1 MKSASQASRSSS
13 NADGSEEASVSDN
26 DLSVS
31 SQAVARRGEGEHGTN
46 GEGAAEAP
54 RELTDADRA
63 KLLELSEAIEKFTAQ
78 KRWSDVIK
86 ATLQKAE
93 LLVEPAEKIELFSEA
108 GRMYLERSSNQAE
121 AIKCFQRVLDL
132 DRTNVQAITHLKEM
146 YEKRRD
152 WERLVEVMR
161 AESELLDPSD
171 QALRRVE
178 IAQMATEKLRKPN
191 VCIDLWQDVLGAD
204 PENLEALNALSGLY
218 ERAREWAPLA
228 DVLERLGSLAKTPA
242 EQIATL
248 QKLGNVYAEKL
259 QDDTGALNA
268 YRRLLELDPNDRRAQ
283 EQLKKRWIATGAW
296 DELEQFYTQTD
307 KVDELIRTLE
317 RAADTT
323 TTETAER
330 VALQFRIAR
339 LWQEKKGAPD
349 RAARAYEKVLVL
361 DPNDLQAAEALSP
374 LYEQAGDAKKLSS
387 VYEVRLKHI
396 DDPET
401 RIVLLREVGLLYE
414 EKLRTPQ
421 LAFERF
427 LEAFTIDAKSD
438 VLREDVERLAAKVNG
453 WDGVFEAYAKAIE
466 AATHPDDANDLR
478 LHYGQALHRLG
489 KVSEAIAQYRAVYED
504 RSDDARAIT
513 ALEQL
518 YRESGDYKGLLTV
531 LTRRA
536 EFESD
541 PDARKKLAYD
551 MAALYQDHLGD
562 ADQAIEAYKNI
573 PVEFGEGE
581 LEAYRALDT
590 LYDREKRFDE
600 LARTL
605 EHRIDIGPETT
616 EELASL
622 KFRLAGVLH
631 KHLGDSN
638 RAIDLYREVLTLMP
652 EHDGALDSLE
662 TMLSDPQ
669 LGGAASSIL
678 VDVYES
684 RADFAKLVRALEVSA
699 QFAPD
704 PDERVE
710 LITRMAEVRATRL
723 GDQAGAFAAYAKAFE
738 ASPESVEIL
747 GRLETIAAGQSR
759 IPEMVKLVE
768 GSAAKADDPQLQRRL
783 FLRAAQIHENEIGD
797 VEASVAAY
805 LRALALDETDEEVLG
820 ALEQLYRRTERWQ
833 DLLEILQR
841 RAAITSDPQD
851 QEQLLAQMAFI
862 QDEMLGDPQS
872 AIRLHAQIL
881 ELDPTSQTAL
891 TALDGL
897 YERQA
902 MWSDLAD
909 NVGRQLTLTDN
920 AEQQLALMLRLGT
933 LRETRMNAPEAA
945 IEIYRE
951 VLERDPHSE
960 PALAA
965 LERLLARPEY
975 QVQIAEILE
984 PLYRDKSEYAKLI
997 SIHDIQ
1003 VQNSSSADQRVELL
1017 HRMAELYEVA
1027 LEDLGNAFGT
1037 FARAL
1042 AEDPANTQTREQLD
1056 RIASTAGAWQQ
1067 LAEVYEAE
1075 VERAEDPSVKA
1086 LLHSR
1091 AAQIREEHLG
1101 DTPGAIAHHQQ
1112 VLAADPNNVDS
1123 ASALERLYHV
1133 AERFDE
1139 LAKTYLIKA
1148 SLLPEPEEKRDYL
1161 FRAGQLYEDVL
1172 DLPEA
1177 AIDVYRRVLRVEAE
1191 DVGALDKLIQ
1201 LHLRLKQWEKL
1212 LESYGQK
1219 ADVVADPDEKKALY
1233 VQVGAVYERE
1243 LGQPDKAIET
1253 YQRVLDL
1260 DPEDLTALGRL
1271 DALFLA
1277 AGRSDELLSILER
1290 EAELAGDPLAAIDLR
1305 YRIGELYEQKLN
1317 DAYRAV
1323 ETYRDI
1329 LDHVPDHAATLTA
1342 LERMIGQGREA
1353 VAAATVLEPIYRAAG
1368 DSARLAQVLEV
1379 LITHEE
1385 DPVRKVELLHQVAEI
1400 YEVHLDEPQRAFEAL
1415 ARAFPVDSQHD
1426 ATLQSL
1432 ERLAEKL
1439 SAFSRLTELYDEGI
1453 SRLKDTQAET
1463 TVDLALRAAQLFEV
1477 QLGDVN
1483 SAIKRYQVVTE
1494 IDPTHIAALEAL
1506 DRLYEA
1512 TERWGELASVL
1523 EKKSEVASSPDEI
1536 LAIQF
1541 KTGQLAEHRL
1551 GDLERAVR
1559 YYRDILAAAPE
1570 HEPALRALEAL
1581 FARGVLPAQ
1590 ISEILEPL
1598 YRMQE
1603 AWDRLIGVHEV
1614 ALRVQSDPDE
1624 RVQAMQRIAEIA
1636 EERAGDKASAL
1647 TWMLRALLEAPDNDH
1662 TVSEA
1667 ERLASDTAGWPVL
1680 ADTYASIAEQTTDSA
1695 KRVATG
1701 KRLARVYEEELLDVG
1716 RAEETYRFVVALDW
1730 KDEDVLGALDRIYT
1744 EHGSA
1749 EALAEVLKKRVAA
1762 SDTQREKVEFAH
1774 RLGQVLWNDC
1784 RRTDDAIAVFRS
1796 ILDSLDPQHED
1807 TLHALQNIYTSTKQ
1821 WPELFKVYERE
1832 LDIVV
1837 GDSAQAETLGRMA
1850 TLAATEL
1857 NDFTRAVELLRKV
1870 LDLMGEDP
1878 QALNALGNIYALQE
1892 NWTDL
1897 VDVLEREVAIATEDE
1912 MRVQIY
1918 ADLGRIWYEKLHRD
1932 RNALSSWE
1940 QVLDID
1946 PSNTEAL
1953 SAIAAIHR
1961 AANNNS
1967 DLVET
1972 LHRIVDVGSGS
1983 LTPVQIE
1990 GVWMELGALYGQRLK
2005 QPSDAVDAYN
2015 KALEQNPGNFSALDA
2030 LEAIHSG
2037 NEDWVA
2043 CVEVKQRRANALTEP
2058 RDKIVVLLDMA
2069 SMWNEKLDDPA
2080 RAAEPLNQILEA
2092 DPLHQF
2098 AFERL
2103 EKLYRES
2110 SKFEDLVA
2118 LYLTRVEATGD
2129 TDQRVALLR
2138 NVARVYEKDL
2148 DDKAQAFDAL
2158 LIAWTQDF
2166 TNEDSARELERMAGL
2181 TQRWN
2186 ELLTTANES
2195 LQGLEP
2201 NETEIRNAI
2210 CLKCARW
2217 YGREGHPEYAVP
2229 YLQQVLAI
2237 DPVNRGAMRQ
2247 MAELYRQTQ
2256 QWPIYAQALSKLVDM
2271 TEEPAE
2277 RADVY
2282 VSMGEL
2288 KEEQFKQPEQAI
2300 QHYRD
2305 ALEAVPTHIGAI
2317 RALERIYR
2325 AREQWNDLVE
2335 ILRRKIGA
2343 LTESE
2348 DVLAAKLELAE
2359 TYEDRAV
2366 DRPKAVE
2373 QYKRVLEDDARNI
2386 PALKGLERLYAQQEQ
2401 WQDLLDVLE
2410 RQLEVVQNER
2420 DQVALLVRIAGM
2432 WEEEF
2437 LKPEKAAERLEK
2449 VVEVDPSHIQAY
2461 TGLERIYQGSRK
2473 WPELVAT
2480 YERHVDSTSDR
2491 AEKAE
2496 IHERIG
2502 AVYRDEIKDVDRAID
2517 SYLNVTGIDASNKSA
2532 LRALASLYEQRG
2544 DHSLALDVMEKL
2556 SGSVDDQAE
2565 RVALLFRMGKLLD
2578 KDLGDRVGAIEQF
2591 HKAIELDQKH
2601 LPSLEAM
2608 RAIHIEGGDFLSAAR
2623 VLERIV
2629 DIESNARRGAQYR
2642 VELGRL
2648 YEDQLEEHDKAVAS
2662 FEAARQLDPDNA
2674 DAALPLVYE
2683 YAAKQRWKEAEPLLQ
2698 MLVRSAAVREGNQ
2711 QQKLWRLYGDTAE
2724 QLNDDDTAIKAYA
2737 KAFELDASD
2746 LLALKGLAG
2755 AYYRSKDWDN
2765 AYKYYQMVLVQHRDE
2780 LSSPETTDTCYRL
2793 GVVKREQG
2801 ERNKAL
2807 NMFEKAL
2814 EEDGYHRPTLEALVE
2829 LYTEEKDFEQ
2839 VIHYKKR
2846 VLEVVENPEQRF
2858 ELTEEI
2864 GDLWNERLKNPA
2876 KAIESYVDA
2885 SEIKPQ
2891 NHKLLHKLLA
2901 LYQSTGQ
2908 WAQAIEIIDRVADLD
2923 TRAEAKAK
2931 YAYTVGVVLRDELK
2945 DAAQALTRFNQAL
2958 DLDPSGM
2965 LKAFEAIN
2973 KLLTQQKDW
2982 RELERAFRKML
2993 HRVSGKGDTALEFN
3007 LWHNLGVIYRDRQK
3021 NLEAAAEAFAMA
3033 SRLQPDNMLEH
3044 QILAEIFAMVP
3055 SRVQDA
3061 INEQHILLKSD
3072 PYRVDSYRALYKLH
3086 FDSRQYDKAWC
3097 VASTLNFL
3105 RKADNEQRQFFE
3117 QYRPEGPIRPRNRLT
3132 NERWVKD
3139 LLHHDEDFL
3148 AGKVFES
3155 VTPSLLRL
3163 RAQPDK
3169 KWALNK
3175 KDLIPDVTNTT
3186 VAFAR
3191 TFGFVTQVLSL
3202 PFVPRLF
3209 VCPDRQ
3215 GGLAWALTQP
3225 PASVCGSALLSGQ
3238 NPLDVIFVVAKHLT
3252 YYRGEHYIRTMFQ
3265 TKDELKLILAAA
3277 MQIAGVEIT
3286 DPHVVEWAKQ
3296 IRGQMQPADVELLNS
3311 ITKRFV
3317 ESGARTDIKRW
3328 MQCVE
3333 LTACRAGFLLCNDL
3347 EIAARMIQAEPPV
3360 GAVDLTP
3367 KEKVEELVL
3376 FSVSE
3381 AYFRLREA
3389 LGIQIQVG

>member
-1 MKSASQASRSSS
+1 M
-13 NADGSEEASVSDN
+13 SDN
-26 DLSVS
+26 DFSLAR
-31 SQAVARRGEGEHGTN
+31 QAAARKIDPEHGTN
-46 GEGAAEAP
+46 GEGDSGEP
-54 RELTDADRA
+54 RELTEADRA
-63 KLLELSEAIEKFTAQ
+63 KLLELDEAIQKFTAQ

-86 ATLQKAE
+86 STLQKAE
-93 LLVEPAEKIELFSEA
+93 LMPDPADKIDLFSEA
-108 GRMYLERSSNQAE
+108 GRMYLERSSNQNE

-132 DRTNVQAITHLKEM
+132 DRTNVPAITQLKDM

-152 WERLVEVMR
+152 WERLVDVMR
-161 AESELLDPSD
+161 AEAELLDPAD
-171 QALRRVE
+171 QAMRKVE
-178 IAQMATEKLRKPN
+178 IAQLATEKRSKPN
-191 VCIDLWQDVLGAD
+191 VCIDLWQDVLGSD
-204 PENLEALNALSGLY
+204 PDNLEALNALAGLY

-228 DVLERLGSLAKTPA
+228 DMLERLGSLAKTPA

-259 QDDTGALNA
+259 QDDNGALNA

-307 KVDELIRTLE
+307 KLDELIRTLE
-317 RAADTT
+317 RAADST
-323 TTETAER
+323 TTETNER
-330 VALQFRIAR
+330 IALQFRIAR
-339 LWQEKKGAPD
+339 LWQEKKGAAD

-361 DPNDLQAAEALSP
+361 DANNLQAAEALSP

-396 DDPET
+396 VEPDV
-401 RIVLLREVGLLYE
+401 RIVVLREVGLLYE
-414 EKLRTPQ
+414 EKLRNPQ
-421 LAFERF
+421 LAFERL
-427 LEAFTIDAKSD
+427 LEAFGIDAKSD
-438 VLREDVERLAAKVNG
+438 VLRDDVERLAAKVNG
-453 WDGVFEAYAKAIE
+453 WDGVFEAYARAIE

-478 LHYGQALHRLG
+478 LHYGQALHKLG
-489 KVSEAIAQYRAVYED
+489 RVKEAIAQYQAVYED
-504 RSDDARAIT
+504 RSDDARAIG

-518 YRESGDYKGLLTV
+518 YRESGDYKGLLGV
-531 LTRRA
+531 LSRRA

-541 PDARKKLAYD
+541 PEARKKLAYD
-551 MAALYQDHLGD
+551 MAQLYQDHLGD
-562 ADQAIEAYKNI
+562 ADAAIEAYKNI
-573 PVEFGEGE
+573 PIEFGEGE
-581 LEAYRALDT
+581 VEAYRALDA
-590 LYDREKRFDE
+590 LYEHEKRYDE

-616 EELASL
+616 EELAAL

-631 KHLGDSN
+631 KYLQDNDRS
-638 RAIDLYREVLTLMP
+638 IELYREVLTLLP
-652 EHDGALDSLE
+652 EHEGALDALE
-662 TMLSDPQ
+662 QMLSDKQ

-678 VDVYES
+678 IDVYES
-684 RADFAKLVRALEVSA
+684 RADFAKLVRALEVAA
-699 QFAPD
+699 QFAPTSE
-704 PDERVE
+704 ERVQ
-710 LITRMAEVRATRL
+710 LITRGAEVRATRL
-723 GDQAGAFAAYAKAFE
+723 GDQAGAFGAYAQAFE
-738 ASPESVEIL
+738 ASPDDEEIL
-747 GRLETIAAGQSR
+747 SRLEAIAAGQSR
-759 IPEMVKLVE
+759 VAEMVKLIE
-768 GSAAKADDPQLQRRL
+768 TRAAKVDDPLLQRRL
-783 FLRAAQIHENEIGD
+783 YLRAAQIHDTEIGD
-797 VEASVAAY
+797 VDAAVAAY
-805 LRALALDETDEEVLG
+805 LRALKLDESDEDVLG
-820 ALEQLYRRTERWQ
+820 ALEALYRRTERWT
-833 DLLEILQR
+833 DLLDILQR
-841 RAAITSDPQD
+841 KAAISSDPQL
-851 QEQLLAQMAFI
+851 QEHLLAQMAFI

-897 YERQA
+897 YERQS

-909 NVGRQLTLTDN
+909 NVSRQLSLTDD
-920 AEQQLALMLRLGT
+920 AEQQLALMLRLGA

-951 VLERDPHSE
+951 ILERDPHNTE
-960 PALAA
+960 ALAA
-965 LERLLARPEY
+965 LERLLVRPEY
-975 QVQIAEILE
+975 QNQIAEILE

-1003 VQNSSSADQRVELL
+1003 VRNSSSTDQRVELL

-1042 AEDPANTQTREQLD
+1042 AEDPSNSSTREQLD
-1056 RIASTAGAWQQ
+1056 RIAATASAWQQ
-1067 LAEVYEAE
+1067 LAEVYESE
-1075 VERAEDPSVKA
+1075 VQRAEDPSVKA

-1091 AAQIREEHLG
+1091 AAQVREEYLG
-1101 DTPGAIAHHQQ
+1101 DPQGAIVHHQH
-1112 VLAADPNNVDS
+1112 VLAVDPNNLES
-1123 ASALERLYHV
+1123 ASALERLYQV

-1139 LAKTYLIKA
+1139 LAKTYLTKA
-1148 SLLPEPEEKRDYL
+1148 SLLPEPDEKRDYL

-1172 DLPEA
+1172 DLPEN
-1177 AIDVYRRVLRVEAE
+1177 AIDVYRRVLRVETE

-1212 LESYGQK
+1212 LEAYGQK
-1219 ADVVADPDEKKALY
+1219 ADVVTDPDEKKALFI
-1233 VQVGAVYERE
+1233 QVGAVYETQ
-1243 LGQPDKAIET
+1243 LGQPEKAIET
-1253 YQRVLDL
+1253 YQRVVDL
-1260 DPEDLTALGRL
+1260 DPDDLTALGRL

-1290 EAELAGDPLAAIDLR
+1290 EAELSTDPLQAIDLR
-1305 YRIGELYEQKLN
+1305 YRIGELYELKLN
-1317 DAYRAV
+1317 DAFRAV

-1329 LDHVPDHAATLTA
+1329 LDHVPDHAATLSA
-1342 LERMIGQGREA
+1342 LERMIEQGREP
-1353 VAAATVLEPIYRAAG
+1353 VAAASVLEPIYRAAG
-1368 DSARLAQVLEV
+1368 DSARLAQALEV

-1385 DPVRKVELLHQVAEI
+1385 DPIRKVELLHQVAEI
-1400 YEVHLDEPQRAFEAL
+1400 YEVHLDEPPRAFEAL

-1426 ATLQSL
+1426 ATLASL

-1439 SAFSRLTELYDEGI
+1439 GAFQRLTELYDEGTR
-1453 SRLKDTQAET
+1453 RLRDNSPDT

-1477 QLGDVN
+1477 QIGDVQQ
-1483 SAIKRYQVVTE
+1483 AIARYQIVTE
-1494 IDPTHIAALEAL
+1494 IDPSHIAALEAL
-1506 DRLYEA
+1506 DRLYES
-1512 TERWGELASVL
+1512 TERWAELASVL

-1536 LAIQF
+1536 LAIQY
-1541 KTGQLAEHRL
+1541 KLGQLAEHRL
-1551 GDLERAVR
+1551 NDLDRAVR

-1581 FARGVLPAQ
+1581 FGRGVLPAQ

-1603 AWDRLIGVHEV
+1603 QWDRLIGVHEV
-1614 ALRVQSDPDE
+1614 ALRVEANPDE
-1624 RVQAMQRIAEIA
+1624 RVQMMQRIAEIA
-1636 EERAGDKASAL
+1636 EERAGDNASAL
-1647 TWMLRALLEAPDNDH
+1647 TWMLRALLEEPDNDH
-1662 TVSEA
+1662 SVSEA
-1667 ERLASDTAGWPVL
+1667 ERLAAETGGWLVL
-1680 ADTYASIAEQTTDSA
+1680 ADTYATITERETDPK
-1695 KRVATG
+1695 KRVYGG
-1701 KRLARVYEEELLDVG
+1701 KRLARVYEEELNDVA
-1716 RAEETYRFVVALDW
+1716 RAEETYRYVVAIDPT
-1730 KDEDVLGALDRIYT
+1730 DEDVLAALDRIYT
-1744 EHGSA
+1744 DNGA
-1749 EALAEVLKKRVAA
+1749 GEALAEVLKKRMAA
-1762 SDTQREKVEFAH
+1762 SDGREKVEFAH
-1774 RLGQVLWNDC
+1774 RLGHVLWNEC
-1784 RRTDDAIAVFRS
+1784 RRTDDAIKVFRE
-1796 ILDSLDPQHED
+1796 ILDSLDPQHEE
-1807 TLHALQNIYTSTKQ
+1807 TLHALQNIYTTTKQ
-1821 WPELFKVYERE
+1821 WPELFAVYERE

-1837 GDSAQAETLGRMA
+1837 GDGAQAETLGRMA

-1857 NDFTRAVELLRKV
+1857 GNFERATELLRKV
-1870 LDLMGEDP
+1870 LDLLGEDP

-1897 VDVLEREVAIATEDE
+1897 VDVLEREVAIADGDD
-1912 MRVQIY
+1912 MRMRIY

-1940 QVLDID
+1940 LVLDID
-1946 PSNTEAL
+1946 PGNVEAL
-1953 SAIAAIHR
+1953 GAIAAIHR
-1961 AANNNS
+1961 AAGNNAE
-1967 DLVET
+1967 LVET
-1972 LHRIVDVGSGS
+1972 LHRTVDSAAANLGE
-1983 LTPVQIE
+1983 VQLE
-1990 GVWMELGALYGQRLK
+1990 GVFMELGALYGQRLK
-2005 QPSDAVDAYN
+2005 QPIDAVQSYN
-2015 KALEQNPGNFSALDA
+2015 KALELNPGNFGALDA
-2030 LEAIHSG
+2030 LEAIHVA
-2037 NEDWVA
+2037 NEDWLS
-2043 CVEVKQRRANALTEP
+2043 CVEVKQRRVSALSEP
-2058 RDKIVVLLDMA
+2058 RDKIVVLLDIA
-2069 SMWNEKLDDPA
+2069 SMWGEKLEDPA
-2080 RAAEPLNQILEA
+2080 RAVEPLNQILEV
-2092 DPLHQF
+2092 DPLHPF
-2098 AFERL
+2098 AFDRL
-2103 EKLYRES
+2103 EQLFRENNRY
-2110 SKFEDLVA
+2110 EDLVA
-2118 LYLTRVEATGD
+2118 LYLTRVEATAD
-2129 TDQRVALLR
+2129 SNQRVQLLR

-2186 ELLTTANES
+2186 ELLTTANQS
-2195 LQGLEP
+2195 LSELDP
-2201 NETEIRNAI
+2201 AETEVRNAI

-2229 YLQQVLAI
+2229 YLQQVLQI

-2271 TEEPAE
+2271 TEDPAE

-2288 KEEQFKQPEQAI
+2288 KEEHFKQPEQAI

-2305 ALEAVPTHIGAI
+2305 ALEGVPAHLGAI
-2317 RALERIYR
+2317 KSLERVYR
-2325 AREQWNDLVE
+2325 ARESWNELAE
-2335 ILRRKIGA
+2335 ILRRKIAA
-2343 LTESE
+2343 LSE
-2348 DVLAAKLELAE
+2348 PEEVLQAKLELAE

-2366 DRPKAVE
+2366 DRAKAVE
-2373 QYKRVLEDDARNI
+2373 QYKRVLEDEPRNLT
-2386 PALKGLERLYAQQEQ
+2386 ALKGLERLYAQQEQ

-2437 LKPEKAAERLEK
+2437 LKPDKAAERLEK
-2449 VVEVDPSHIQAY
+2449 VVDIDPTHVQAFSS
-2461 TGLERIYQGSRK
+2461 LERIYRGLSK

-2480 YERHVDSTSDR
+2480 YERHVDATPDR

-2496 IHERIG
+2496 LHERIG
-2502 AVYRDEIKDVDRAID
+2502 GVYRDEIKDVDRAID
-2517 SYLNVTGIDASNKSA
+2517 SFLNVTGIESTNKQA
-2532 LRALASLYEQRG
+2532 LRALAALYEARG

-2556 SGSVDDQAE
+2556 SGLVDDQAE

-2578 KDLGDRVGAIEQF
+2578 KELGDRVGAIEQF
-2591 HKAIELDQKH
+2591 HKAIELDERH

-2608 RAIHIEGGDFLSAAR
+2608 RAIHIEGGDYLSGAR

-2629 DIESNARRGAQYR
+2629 DIENNGRRGAGYR

-2648 YEDQLEEHDKAVAS
+2648 YEDKLEEHEKAIAS
-2662 FEAARQLDPDNA
+2662 FEAARALDPDSA
-2674 DAALPLVYE
+2674 DAALPLVHE
-2683 YAAKQRWKEAEPLLQ
+2683 YAAKGRWKEAEPLLS
-2698 MLVRSAAVREGNQ
+2698 MLVRSAAVRETEQ
-2711 QQKLWRLYGDTAE
+2711 QQKLWRLYGQTADE
-2724 QLNDDDTAIKAYA
+2724 LGDDDTAIKAYS
-2737 KAFELDASD
+2737 KAFDLDAQD
-2746 LLALKGLAG
+2746 LAALKGLA
-2755 AYYRSKDWDN
+2755 ASYYRSKEWDN
-2765 AYKYYQMVLVQHRDE
+2765 AFKYYQMVLVHHRDE
-2780 LSSPETTDTCYRL
+2780 LSSAETTDTCYRL

-2814 EEDGYHRPTLEALVE
+2814 EEDGFHRPTLEALVH

-2846 VLEVVENPEQRF
+2846 VLEVVDDRAQRF

-2864 GDLWNERLKNPA
+2864 GDLWNEKLKNPA
-2876 KAIESYVDA
+2876 KAIESYVEA
-2885 SEIKPQ
+2885 SEIQPQ

-2923 TRAEAKAK
+2923 HRAEAKAK

-2945 DAAQALTRFNQAL
+2945 DAAAALQRFNQAL
-2958 DLDPSGM
+2958 DLDPAGM

-2993 HRVSGKGDTALEFN
+2993 HRISGKGDQGLEFN
-3007 LWHNLGVIYRDRQK
+3007 LWHNLGVIYRDRQR

-3033 SRLQPDNMLEH
+3033 SRLQPDNMVEH

-3061 INEQHILLKSD
+3061 IAEQQVLLKHD

-3086 FDSRQYDKAWC
+3086 FDARQYDKAWC

-3139 LLHHDEDFL
+3139 LLHPDEDFL

-3155 VTPSLLRL
+3155 VTPALLRI

-3169 KWALNK
+3169 KYQLNK

-3215 GGLAWALTQP
+3215 GGLAFALTQP

-3238 NPLDVIFVVAKHLT
+3238 SPLDVIFVVAKHLT
-3252 YYRGEHYIRTMFQ
+3252 YYRGEHYLRTMFQ
-3265 TKDELKLILAAA
+3265 TKDELKLILVAA
-3277 MQIAGVEIT
+3277 MHIAGVEIT

-3296 IRGQMQPADVELLNS
+3296 IRAQMQPADVELLNS
-3311 ITKRFV
+3311 ISKRFV

-3333 LTACRAGFLLCNDL
+3333 LTACRAGFLLANDL

-3367 KEKVEELVL
+3367 KEKIEELIL

>member
-1 MKSASQASRSSS
+1 MARKGESELNGANGGS
-13 NADGSEEASVSDN
+13 GSE
-26 DLSVS
+26 
-31 SQAVARRGEGEHGTN
+31 
-46 GEGAAEAP
+46 P

-63 KLLELSEAIEKFTAQ
+63 KLVELTESIEKFTAQ

-93 LLVEPAEKIELFSEA
+93 LLVDPAEKVELFSEA
-108 GRMYLERSSNQAE
+108 GRMYLERSSNQGE

-132 DRTNVQAITHLKEM
+132 DPTNVQAITQLKEM

-161 AESELLDPSD
+161 AECALLDPAD
-171 QALRRVE
+171 QPLRRLE
-178 IAQMATEKLRKPN
+178 IAKMATEKRSKPN
-191 VCIDLWQDVLGAD
+191 VCIELWQDVLTAD
-204 PENLEALNALSGLY
+204 PGNAEALNSLAGLY

-228 DVLERLGSLAKTPA
+228 EVLERQGELAATPA
-242 EQIATL
+242 DRIAVL
-248 QKLGNVYAEKL
+248 QKLGNVYSDKL
-259 QDDTGALNA
+259 QNDAGALQA
-268 YRRLLELDPNDRRAQ
+268 YQRLLELDPNDRRAQ

-307 KVDELIRTLE
+307 KLDELIRTLE
-317 RAADTT
+317 RAADTST
-323 TTETAER
+323 SEVAER
-330 VALQFRIAR
+330 IALQFRIAR
-339 LWQEKKGAPD
+339 LWQEKKQAPD

-361 DPNDLQAAEALSP
+361 DANDLQAAEALSP
-374 LYEQAGDAKKLSS
+374 LYEQAGDSKKLAG
-387 VYEVRLKHI
+387 VYEVRLKHV
-396 DDPET
+396 DDPDT
-401 RIVLLREVGLLYE
+401 RIALLREVGLLYE
-414 EKLRTPQ
+414 EKLRSPQ
-421 LAFERF
+421 QAFERI
-427 LEAFTIDAKSD
+427 LEAFSFEAKNE
-438 VLREDVERLAAKVNG
+438 VLREDVNRLAAKVNG
-453 WDGVFEAYAKAIE
+453 WDAVFQTYDNAVRH
-466 AATHPDDANDLR
+466 ATHPDDANDLR
-478 LHYGQALHRLG
+478 LHYGEALHKLNR
-489 KVSEAIAQYRAVYED
+489 VAEAIAQYKAVYED
-504 RSDDARAIT
+504 RSDDARAIA

-518 YRESGDYKGLLTV
+518 YRESGDYRGLLGV
-531 LTRRA
+531 LSRRA
-536 EFESD
+536 EYESD
-541 PDARKKLAYD
+541 PELRKRLAYD
-551 MAALYQDHLGD
+551 MAELYRDHLGEP
-562 ADQAIEAYKNI
+562 AQAIEAFKNI
-573 PVEFGEGE
+573 PMEFGEGE
-581 LEAYRALDT
+581 VEAYRALDS
-590 LYDREKRFDE
+590 LYESEKRFDD

-605 EHRIDIGPETT
+605 EHRIDIGPEST
-616 EELASL
+616 EELSDL

-631 KHLGDSN
+631 KHLNDST
-638 RAIDLYREVLTLMP
+638 RAIELYREVLTLMP
-652 EHDGALDSLE
+652 EHEGAMASLE
-662 TMLSDPQ
+662 AMLSDSQ
-669 LGGAASSIL
+669 LGGSASAIL
-678 VDVYES
+678 VDVYEA

-699 QFAPD
+699 QFAPTAE
-704 PDERVE
+704 ERVE
-710 LITRMAEVRATRL
+710 LITRIAEVRASRL
-723 GDQAGAFAAYAKAFE
+723 GDQSGAFTAYAQAFE
-738 ASPESVEIL
+738 ADPDNPEIL
-747 GRLETIAAGQSR
+747 TRLEAIAAGQSR
-759 IPEMVKLVE
+759 IAEMVKLIE
-768 GSAAKADDPQLQRRL
+768 ARAKKVDDPLLQRRL
-783 FLRAAQIHENEIGD
+783 YLRAAQIHDADIGD
-797 VEASVAAY
+797 VEAAVAAY
-805 LRALALDETDEEVLG
+805 TRALALDESDEEILG
-820 ALEQLYRRTERWQ
+820 ALEALYRRTERWT

-841 RAAITSDPQD
+841 KTGITSDPAE

-862 QDEMLGDPQS
+862 QDEMLSDPQA

-881 ELDPTSQTAL
+881 ELDPTSKTAL

-909 NVGRQLTLTDN
+909 NVGRQLSLTDD
-920 AEQQLALMLRLGT
+920 AEQQLVLMLRLGT
-933 LRETRMNAPEAA
+933 LRETRMSAPEAA

-951 VLERDPHSE
+951 ILERDPDNAQ
-960 PALAA
+960 ALAA

-975 QVQIAEILE
+975 QSQIAEILE
-984 PLYRDKSEYAKLI
+984 PLYRDKNEYAKLI

-1003 VQNSSSADQRVELL
+1003 VQNSTSSDQRVELL

-1027 LEDLGNAFGT
+1027 LEDLGNAFHT

-1042 AEDPANTQTREQLD
+1042 AEDPANSSTREQLD
-1056 RIASTAGAWQQ
+1056 RIASTASAWQE

-1075 VERAEDPSVKA
+1075 VQRSEDPAVKA
-1086 LLHSR
+1086 LLHARS
-1091 AAQIREEHLG
+1091 AQIREEYLG
-1101 DTPGAIAHHQQ
+1101 DTQGAIAHHQQ
-1112 VLAADPNNVDS
+1112 VLAADSGNLDS
-1123 ASALERLYHV
+1123 ASALERLYQV
-1133 AERFDE
+1133 AERYDE
-1139 LAKTYLIKA
+1139 LAKTYLTKA
-1148 SLLPEPEEKRDYL
+1148 SLLPAPDEKRDYL
-1161 FRAGQLYEDVL
+1161 FRAGALYEEVL
-1172 DLPEA
+1172 DQPEA

-1201 LHLRLKQWEKL
+1201 LHLRLSQWEKL
-1212 LESYGQK
+1212 LEAYGQK
-1219 ADVVADPDEKKALY
+1219 ADVVADADQKKSLY
-1233 VQVGAVYERE
+1233 AQVGAVYEQK
-1243 LGQPDKAIET
+1243 LSQPEKAIET

-1277 AGRSDELLSILER
+1277 AGRSEELLTILER
-1290 EAELAGDPLAAIDLR
+1290 EAELSGDALQAIDLR

-1317 DAYRAV
+1317 DAFRAV

-1329 LDHVPDHAATLTA
+1329 LDHVPDHAATLAA
-1342 LERMIGQGREA
+1342 LERMIAAGREA
-1353 VAAATVLEPIYRAAG
+1353 VAAAAVLEPIYRAAG
-1368 DSARLAQVLEV
+1368 DSARLAQALEV
-1379 LITHEE
+1379 LIEHEE
-1385 DPVRKVELLHQVAEI
+1385 DPPRKVELLHQVAEI
-1400 YEVHLDEPQRAFEAL
+1400 YEVHLDEPQRAFDAL

-1426 ATLQSL
+1426 ATLASL

-1439 SAFSRLTELYDEGI
+1439 SAFSRLTELYDAGVK
-1453 SRLKDTQAET
+1453 RLRESSPET

-1483 SAIKRYQVVTE
+1483 AAIARYQVVCE

-1512 TERWGELASVL
+1512 TERWAELAQVL
-1523 EKKSEVASSPDEI
+1523 ERKSEVASSPDEI

-1551 GDLERAVR
+1551 NDLERAVR

-1570 HEPALRALEAL
+1570 HEPALKALEAL
-1581 FARGVLPAQ
+1581 FARGVLPGV

-1614 ALRVQSDPDE
+1614 ALRVEADPNE
-1624 RVQAMQRIAEIA
+1624 RVQMMQRIAEIA

-1647 TWMLRALLEAPDNDH
+1647 TWMLRALLEDSDNDH
-1662 TVSEA
+1662 TVGEV
-1667 ERLASDTAGWPVL
+1667 ERLAADTGNWLVL
-1680 ADTYASIAEQTTDSA
+1680 ADTYATISERA
-1695 KRVATG
+1695 KDNALRVSSG
-1701 KRLARVYEEELLDVG
+1701 KRLARVYEEELSDIA
-1716 RAEETYRFVVALDW
+1716 RAEETYRYVVALDP
-1730 KDEDVLGALDRIYT
+1730 KDEDVLAALDRIYT
-1744 EHGSA
+1744 EHAAA
-1749 EALAEVLKKRVAA
+1749 EALAEILRKRMAA
-1762 SDTQREKVEFAH
+1762 ADSPRLQVEFAH
-1774 RLGQVLWNDC
+1774 RLGQVLWNEC
-1784 RRTDDAIAVFRS
+1784 RRTDDAIAVFRQ

-1807 TLHALQNIYTSTKQ
+1807 TLHALQNIYTVTKA
-1821 WPELFKVYERE
+1821 WSELFKVYERE

-1837 GDSAQAETLGRMA
+1837 GDGAQAETLGRMA

-1857 NDFTRAVELLRKV
+1857 NDFPRAVELLRRV
-1870 LDLMGEDP
+1870 LDLLGEDP

-1897 VDVLEREVAIATEDE
+1897 VDVLEREVAIASDDE
-1912 MRVQIY
+1912 MRMRIY

-1940 QVLDID
+1940 LVLDVD
-1946 PSNTEAL
+1946 PSNAEAL
-1953 SAIAAIHR
+1953 GAIAAIHR
-1961 AANNNS
+1961 AAGSNQE
-1967 DLVET
+1967 LVET
-1972 LHRIVDVGSGS
+1972 LHRTVDAAAEK
-1983 LTPVQIE
+1983 LTPRALE
-1990 GVWMELGALYGQRLK
+1990 GVYMELGALYGQRLK
-2005 QPSDAVDAYN
+2005 QPADAVEAYN
-2015 KALEQNPGNFSALDA
+2015 KALEINPGNFGALDA
-2030 LEAIHSG
+2030 LEAIHSA

-2043 CVEVKQRRANALTEP
+2043 CIEVKQRRVSALSEA
-2058 RDKIVVLLDMA
+2058 RDKIVVLLDIA
-2069 SMWNEKLDDPA
+2069 AMWNEKLEDPN
-2080 RAAEPLNQILEA
+2080 RAIEPLNQILEV
-2092 DPLHQF
+2092 DPMHHF

-2103 EKLYRES
+2103 EQAFRDSQRY
-2110 SKFEDLVA
+2110 EDLVA
-2118 LYLTRVEATGD
+2118 LYLTRVEANSD
-2129 TDQRVALLR
+2129 AVQRVHLLR

-2148 DDKAQAFDAL
+2148 DDKLQAFDAL

-2186 ELLTTANES
+2186 ELLTTANQS
-2195 LQGLEP
+2195 LSELDAS
-2201 NETEIRNAI
+2201 ETEIRNAI

-2256 QWPIYAQALSKLVDM
+2256 QWPIYAQALTKLVDM
-2271 TEEPAE
+2271 TEDPAE

-2288 KEEQFKQPEQAI
+2288 KEEQFKQADQAI
-2300 QHYRD
+2300 AHYRD
-2305 ALEAVPTHIGAI
+2305 ALDAVSTHLGAI

-2325 AREQWNDLVE
+2325 AREQWAELVE

-2343 LTESE
+2343 LSE
-2348 DVLAAKLELAE
+2348 PEHVLAAKLELAE
-2359 TYEDRAV
+2359 AYEDRVV
-2366 DRPKAVE
+2366 DRAKATE
-2373 QYKRVLEDDARNI
+2373 QYKKVLEDDARNLA
-2386 PALKGLERLYAQQEQ
+2386 ALKGLERLYAQQEQ
-2401 WQDLLDVLE
+2401 WQSLLDVLE

-2420 DQVALLVRIAGM
+2420 DQIALSVRIAGM

-2437 LKPEKAAERLEK
+2437 LKPEKAAERLER
-2449 VVEVDPSHIQAY
+2449 VLEIDPTHIQAY
-2461 TGLERIYQGSRK
+2461 TGLERIYRNLRK
-2473 WPELVAT
+2473 WPELVNT
-2480 YERHVDSTSDR
+2480 YERHVDATPDR
-2491 AEKAE
+2491 GEKAE

-2502 AVYRDEIKDVDRAID
+2502 GVYRDEIKDVDRAID
-2517 SYLNVTGIDASNKSA
+2517 SFLNVTGLEAGNQPA
-2532 LRALASLYEQRG
+2532 LRALAALYEARG
-2544 DHSLALDVMEKL
+2544 DHGLALDVMEKL
-2556 SGSVDDQAE
+2556 SGLASDQAE

-2578 KDLGDRVGAIEQF
+2578 KEMGDRVAAVEQF
-2591 HKAIELDQKH
+2591 HKAIELDERH

-2608 RAIHIEGGDFLSAAR
+2608 RAIHVEGEDFLAAAR

-2629 DIESNARRGAQYR
+2629 EVESAGRRGAQYR

-2648 YEDQLEEHDKAVAS
+2648 YEDKLEEHEKAVES
-2662 FEAARQLDPDNA
+2662 FEAARALDPDNA
-2674 DAALPLVYE
+2674 EAALPLVHE
-2683 YAAKQRWKEAEPLLQ
+2683 YAAKGRWKDAEPLLQ
-2698 MLVRSAAVREGNQ
+2698 MLVRSAAVRESDQ
-2711 QQKLWRLYGDTAE
+2711 QQKLWRLYGQTAE
-2724 QLNDDDTAIKAYA
+2724 QLNDDETATKAYG
-2737 KAFELDASD
+2737 KAFELDAQD
-2746 LLALKGLAG
+2746 LVSLKGLAA
-2755 AYYRSKDWDN
+2755 AYYRSKEWDN
-2765 AYKYYQMVLVQHRDE
+2765 AFKYYQMVLVHHRDE
-2780 LSSPETTDTCYRL
+2780 LSSSETTDTCYRL
-2793 GVVKREQG
+2793 GIVKREQG
-2801 ERNKAL
+2801 ERAKAL

-2829 LYTEEKDFEQ
+2829 SYTAAKDFEQ

-2846 VLEVVENPEQRF
+2846 VLEVVDDKELRF
-2858 ELTEEI
+2858 DLTEEI
-2864 GDLWNERLKNPA
+2864 GDLWNEKLKNPA
-2876 KAIESYVDA
+2876 KAIESYVEA

-2908 WAQAIEIIDRVADLD
+2908 WAQAIEIIDRVSDLD
-2923 TRAEAKAK
+2923 QRGEAKAK
-2931 YAYTVGVVLRDELK
+2931 YAYTVGVILRDELK
-2945 DAAQALTRFNQAL
+2945 DAAQALGRFNAAL
-2958 DLDPSGM
+2958 DLDPAGM

-3007 LWHNLGVIYRDRQK
+3007 LWHNLGVIYRDRQR

-3033 SRLQPDNMLEH
+3033 SRLQPENMLEH

-3055 SRVQDA
+3055 TRVQDA
-3061 INEQHILLKSD
+3061 INEQHILLKND

-3086 FDSRQYDKAWC
+3086 FDARQYDKAWC

-3139 LLHHDEDFL
+3139 LLHPDEDFL
-3148 AGKVFES
+3148 AAKVFEA

-3169 KWALNK
+3169 KWQLNK

-3215 GGLAWALTQP
+3215 GGLAFALTQP

-3238 NPLDVIFVVAKHLT
+3238 SPLDVIFVVAKHLT

-3265 TKDELKLILAAA
+3265 TKDELKLILVAA
-3277 MQIAGVEIT
+3277 MHIAGVEIS

-3333 LTACRAGFLLCNDL
+3333 LTACRAGFLLANDI
-3347 EIAARMIQAEPPV
+3347 EIAARMIQAEPPL

-3367 KEKVEELVL
+3367 KEKVEELIL